1 MLTFSFMETFFFL
14 SLGITFV
21 LILLLVYHFK
31 QRLTKTEHQVDTLFD
46 IVQKLVAEVTGCRK
60 EVTILLNKPE
70 MNMGNL
76 GNLGNYMFS
85 SVYPNQPMYMEE
97 NEESAAFT
105 INEDVNLGENI
116 QIEKITEYEE
126 EDEYEEDGDE
136 DEDEDEDEEDEDED
150 EDENVED
157 YDDDED
163 DEDAMYLKEEFDV
176 DNTVDENEENLVK
189 IKIDDSEDAVPT
201 EVTVHQEEIPSEL
214 EGSAKVDDTQSTT
227 AELPLQS
234 VNVDPLESYKKM
246 TLNALKQYVLAKGL
260 AKDVSRM
267 KKGDLLK
274 LIV

>member
-1 MLTFSFMETFFFL
+1 METFFFL

-76 GNLGNYMFS
+76 GNYMFS

-116 QIEKITEYEE
+116 QIEKITEY
-126 EDEYEEDGDE
+126 DDE
-136 DEDEDEDEEDEDED
+136 DEDEDEDDEDEDDEDDHDDD

-157 YDDDED
+157 YDDED
-163 DEDAMYLKEEFDV
+163 DEDAMYLKEEFDT

-214 EGSAKVDDTQSTT
+214 EGYAKVDDTPSTT

>member
-1 MLTFSFMETFFFL
+1 
-14 SLGITFV
+14 
-21 LILLLVYHFK
+21 
-31 QRLTKTEHQVDTLFD
+31 
-46 IVQKLVAEVTGCRK
+46 
-60 EVTILLNKPE
+60 
-70 MNMGNL
+70 
-76 GNLGNYMFS
+76 
-85 SVYPNQPMYMEE
+85 MYMEE